1 MMTKE
6 TIDEILLKFTAEIS
20 SLNAN
25 MRSVLDKLTSHES
38 RISTLEHNKT
48 SLKDDAVKWL
58 IRALICS
65 LAITA
70 SLTGTSSIIVKIF
83 GAS

>member
-1 MMTKE
+1 MTKD
-6 TIDEILLKFTAEIS
+6 TLDEILLKFTAEIS

-25 MRSVLDKLTSHES
+25 MRSVLDKLTSHEN
-38 RISTLEHNKT
+38 RISTLEQNKT
-48 SLKDDAVKWL
+48 TLKDDIVKWL

-70 SLTGTSSIIVKIF
+70 SLTGASSIIVKIF
-83 GAS
+83 GS

>member
-1 MMTKE
+1 MTKE
-6 TIDEILLKFTAEIS
+6 TVDEILLKVTAEIS

-38 RISTLEHNKT
+38 RISTLEQNKT
-48 SLKDDAVKWL
+48 SLKDDVVKWL
-58 IRALICS
+58 IRALIFS

-70 SLTGTSSIIVKIF
+70 SLTGASSIIAKIL
-83 GAS
+83 GS

>member
-1 MMTKE
+1 MTKG

-25 MRSVLDKLTSHES
+25 MRSVLDKLTSYER
-38 RISTLEHNKT
+38 RISTLEQNKT
-48 SLKDDAVKWL
+48 SLKDDIVKWL

-70 SLTGTSSIIVKIF
+70 SLTGASSIIAKIF
-83 GAS
+83 GS

>member
-1 MMTKE
+1 MTKE
-6 TIDEILLKFTAEIS
+6 IIDDVLLKFTAEIS

-38 RISTLEHNKT
+38 RISTLEQNKT
-48 SLKDDAVKWL
+48 SLKDDVVKWL

-70 SLTGTSSIIVKIF
+70 SLTGASSIIVKIL
-83 GAS
+83 GG

>member
-1 MMTKE
+1 MTKDA
-6 TIDEILLKFTAEIS
+6 IDEILLKFTEEIS

-25 MRSVLDKLTSHES
+25 MRSVLDKLTSHEN
-38 RISTLEHNKT
+38 RISTLEQNKT
-48 SLKDDAVKWL
+48 TTLKDDVIKWL

-70 SLTGTSSIIVKIF
+70 SLTGASSIIAKIL
-83 GAS
+83 GS

>member
-1 MMTKE
+1 MMTKDA
-6 TIDEILLKFTAEIS
+6 IDDILLKFTAEIS

-38 RISTLEHNKT
+38 RISTLEQNKT
-48 SLKDDAVKWL
+48 SLKDDVVKWL

-70 SLTGTSSIIVKIF
+70 SLTGASSIIAKIL
-83 GAS
+83 GS

>member
-1 MMTKE
+1 MTKE
-6 TIDEILLKFTAEIS
+6 IIDDVLLKFTAEIS

-38 RISTLEHNKT
+38 RISTLEQNKT
-48 SLKDDAVKWL
+48 SLKDDVVKWL

-70 SLTGTSSIIVKIF
+70 SLTGASSIIAKIL
-83 GAS
+83 GS

>member
-1 MMTKE
+1 MTKD
-6 TIDEILLKFTAEIS
+6 TLDEILLKFTAEIS

-25 MRSVLDKLTSHES
+25 MRSVLDKLTSHEN
-38 RISTLEHNKT
+38 RISTLEQNKT
-48 SLKDDAVKWL
+48 TLKDDVVKWL

-70 SLTGTSSIIVKIF
+70 SLTGAGGILAKIF
-83 GAS
+83 GS

>member
-1 MMTKE
+1 MTKG

-38 RISTLEHNKT
+38 RISILEQNKT
-48 SLKDDAVKWL
+48 SLKNDVVKWL

-65 LAITA
+65 LAVTA
-70 SLTGTSSIIVKIF
+70 SLTGASSIIAKIL
-83 GAS
+83 GS

>member
-1 MMTKE
+1 MTKD

-38 RISTLEHNKT
+38 RISTLENNKT
-48 SLKDDAVKWL
+48 SLKDDVVKWL

-70 SLTGTSSIIVKIF
+70 SLTGASSIIAKIF

>member
-1 MMTKE
+1 MTKG
-6 TIDEILLKFTAEIS
+6 TIDDILLKFTAEIS

-25 MRSVLDKLTSHES
+25 MRSVLDKLTSYER
-38 RISTLEHNKT
+38 RISTLEQNKT
-48 SLKDDAVKWL
+48 SLKDDVVKWL

-70 SLTGTSSIIVKIF
+70 SLTGASSIIAKIF

>member
-1 MMTKE
+1 MMTKG

-48 SLKDDAVKWL
+48 SLKDDVVKWL

-70 SLTGTSSIIVKIF
+70 SLTGASSILVKIF
-83 GAS
+83 GC

>member
-1 MMTKE
+1 MTKE
-6 TIDEILLKFTAEIS
+6 TIDDILLKFTAEIS

-38 RISTLEHNKT
+38 RISTLENNKT
-48 SLKDDAVKWL
+48 TLKDDVVKWL

-70 SLTGTSSIIVKIF
+70 SLTGASSIIAKIF

>member
-1 MMTKE
+1 MTKE
-6 TIDEILLKFTAEIS
+6 TIDEIMLKFTAEIS

-38 RISTLEHNKT
+38 RISTLEQNKT
-48 SLKDDAVKWL
+48 SLKDDVVKWL

-70 SLTGTSSIIVKIF
+70 SLTGASSIIFKIF
-83 GAS
+83 GS

>member
-1 MMTKE
+1 MTKD
-6 TIDEILLKFTAEIS
+6 TLDEILLKFTAEIS

-25 MRSVLDKLTSHES
+25 MRSVLDKLTSHEN
-38 RISTLEHNKT
+38 RISTLEQNKT
-48 SLKDDAVKWL
+48 TLKDDIVKWL

-70 SLTGTSSIIVKIF
+70 SLAGAGGILTKIL
-83 GAS
+83 GI

>member
-1 MMTKE
+1 MTKE

-38 RISTLEHNKT
+38 RISILEQNKT
-48 SLKDDAVKWL
+48 SLKDDVVKWL
-58 IRALICS
+58 IRALTCS

-70 SLTGTSSIIVKIF
+70 SLTGATSIIAKIF

>member
-1 MMTKE
+1 MTKD
-6 TIDEILLKFTAEIS
+6 TIDDILLKFTAEIS

-38 RISTLEHNKT
+38 RISTLEQNKT
-48 SLKDDAVKWL
+48 TLKDDVVKWL

-70 SLTGTSSIIVKIF
+70 SLTGASSIIAKIF

>member
-1 MMTKE
+1 MTKE

-25 MRSVLDKLTSHES
+25 MRSVLDKLTSYER
-38 RISTLEHNKT
+38 RISTLEQNKS
-48 SLKDDAVKWL
+48 SLKDDVVKWL
-58 IRALICS
+58 IRSLICS

-70 SLTGTSSIIVKIF
+70 SLTGASSIIVKIF
-83 GAS
+83 GS

>member
-1 MMTKE
+1 MTKG

-38 RISTLEHNKT
+38 RISTLEQNKT
-48 SLKDDAVKWL
+48 TLKDDVVKWL

-70 SLTGTSSIIVKIF
+70 SLTGATSIIAKIF

>member
-1 MMTKE
+1 MTKG

-38 RISTLEHNKT
+38 RISILEQNKT
-48 SLKDDAVKWL
+48 SLKDDVVKWL

-70 SLTGTSSIIVKIF
+70 SLTGASSIIVKIF

>member
-1 MMTKE
+1 MTND
-6 TIDEILLKFTAEIS
+6 TIDEILLKFTEEIS

-25 MRSVLDKLTSHES
+25 MRSVLDKLTSHEN
-38 RISTLEHNKT
+38 RISTLEQNKAT
-48 SLKDDAVKWL
+48 LKDDVVKWL

-70 SLTGTSSIIVKIF
+70 SLTGASSIIVKIM
-83 GAS
+83 GIS

>member
-1 MMTKE
+1 MTKE
-6 TIDEILLKFTAEIS
+6 TIDEIMLKFTAEIS

-38 RISTLEHNKT
+38 RISTLEQNKT
-48 SLKDDAVKWL
+48 TLKDDVVKWL

-70 SLTGTSSIIVKIF
+70 SLTGASSIIAKIF